1 MDNKLTNGK
10 RNNLA
15 EILTIL
21 KGVAIETNLAW
32 SKVFGIPQSTA
43 ITTVKPSGTVSVLV
57 DSASGIHS
65 RFSPYYIRTVRAD
78 KKDPASQFM
87 IDQGVPVED
96 DIIAPDHN
104 HVFSFPVSAPKD
116 SVVTT
121 DLSAI
126 EQLERWLAYKQ
137 HWCEH
142 NPSCTVTV
150 KEHEWVEVG
159 AWVYEHF
166 DELTGVS
173 FLPHTDHIYKQAPFM
188 EIDKGKY
195 IELNKNM
202 PQSLDWT
209 ELGKYEESDQTIGSQ
224 TMACTSGECEII

>member
-1 MDNKLTNGK
+1 MDNKLTNGSSSG
-10 RNNLA
+10 L
-15 EILTIL
+15 EETLSIL
-21 KGVAIETNLAW
+21 KSVAIETN
-32 SKVFGIPQSTA
+32 KVWAKTFGIPESVA

-65 RFSPYYIRTVRAD
+65 RFSPYYVRTVRAD

-87 IDQGVPVED
+87 IDRGVPVED
-96 DIIAPDHN
+96 DVIAPDHN
-104 HVFSFPVSAPKD
+104 HVFSFPVAAPKGA
-116 SVVTT
+116 VVTT
-121 DLSAI
+121 DLTAI
-126 EQLERWLAYKQ
+126 EQLERWLMYKR

-150 KEHEWVEVG
+150 KEHEWIAVG
-159 AWVYEHF
+159 AWVYEYF

-188 EIDKGKY
+188 EIDKKTY
-195 IELNKNM
+195 LELNKTM
-202 PQSLDWT
+202 PTHLDWK
-209 ELGKYEESDQTIGSQ
+209 ELGQYEDTDQTIGSQ